1 MEKMNVGEGSGMKL
15 WKNNLAP
22 MLDWDGMVDQSEWNR
37 EMKAVKETLVD
48 EMRV

>member
-1 MEKMNVGEGSGMKL
+1 MKL
-15 WKNNLAP
+15 WKNNLAQ